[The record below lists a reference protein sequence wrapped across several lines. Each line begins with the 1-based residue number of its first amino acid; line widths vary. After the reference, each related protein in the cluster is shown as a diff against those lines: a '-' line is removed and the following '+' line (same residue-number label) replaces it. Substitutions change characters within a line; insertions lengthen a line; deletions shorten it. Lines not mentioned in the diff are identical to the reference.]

1 MASRTV
7 VYNSDEVLIVMGPV
21 TVQGGRGDDEFCR
34 IEPESNIAEDVV
46 GVDGEVVVSRTND
59 GRHTVTLTVLQT
71 SKANNGLSILANL
84 FKTAPGAAGGIVPF
98 LVKDLNGLALYTAE
112 NAWIQK
118 EPDVTYARAAGTREW
133 EIRAA
138 QLIRVDG
145 GS

>member
-1 MASRTV
+1 MSSRTV
-7 VYNSDEVLIVMGPV
+7 VYNSDEVLVVMGPV

-59 GRHTVTLTVLQT
+59 GRHTITITVLQT
-71 SKANNGLSILANL
+71 ALANNGLTILANL
-84 FKTAPGAAGGIVPF
+84 FKTAPGALGGIVPF
-98 LVKDLNGLALYTAE
+98 LVKDLNGAALYTAE

-118 EPDVTYARAAGTREW
+118 EPDVTYSRAAGTREW

-138 QLIRVDG
+138 QLVRVDG